1 MDVSALL
8 NIILQIP
15 LTETVSARL
24 RSNDTPAARRQ
35 VSRGPDWRGIR

>member
-15 LTETVSARL
+15 LTDFVLARL
-24 RSNDTPAARRQ
+24 RSNEFPAARRQ
-35 VSRGPDWRGIR
+35 VSRGPGWRVLR